1 MVAVHKISEDFY
13 EISFILIAMHCS
25 LEDHAMAYELN
36 KCLKLNFK
44 RCAKDLDLKTNVSF
58 PVFEWNDD
66 VKEEYWVLVA
76 NKSQKEKNGVRTDLF
91 QDEPLYSTDYLIPE
105 HKEVDYFLKIEQDA
119 IAMGG
124 NLLKSILSIP
134 KVVLAY
140 NVDTENLKSKNN
152 LIF

>member
-13 EISFILIAMHCS
+13 EISFSLIAMHCS
-25 LEDHAMAYELN
+25 LEDHTMAYELN

-44 RCAKDLDLKTNVSF
+44 RCAKDLDLTTQVSF
-58 PVFEWNDD
+58 PIFDWNDD
-66 VKEEYWVLVA
+66 IKEEYWALIA
-76 NKSQKEKNGVRTDLF
+76 NKSQKENNGVRTDLF
-91 QDEPLYSTDYLIPE
+91 QDEPLYTTGYLIPE
-105 HKEVDYFLKIEQDA
+105 YKEVDYFLKIEQDA
-119 IAMGG
+119 TAMGG

-140 NVDTENLKSKNN
+140 YVETENLKSKNN